1 MQAVPLADCTTK
13 LRVKL
18 PFFNR
23 AKFLTYP
30 AKLKGSASKHPNFT
44 VKLTGNL
51 THALKNAIPIQRQ
64 GPKAFQTLTK
74 TSK

>member
-1 MQAVPLADCTTK
+1 MPLADCTTK
-13 LRVKL
+13 LHVKL

-23 AKFLTYP
+23 AKFLTYQ
-30 AKLKGSASKHPNFT
+30 AKLKGSASKHALPNFT

-51 THALKNAIPIQRQ
+51 THALQNAIPIQRQ
-64 GPKAFQTLTK
+64 GPRAFLTLTE